1 MIIFTYEDYLK
12 NILKLDI
19 SSVFLKKVLSKE
31 DEEEYEEEHT
41 TEFTLCDVSEK
52 YIPDS
57 PDEIDEKNKKNN
69 TKEQNKTK
77 TNENIK
83 QNKEDTIKTSKQTI
97 NTKRNIRQ
105 QLKARRINNEHDK
118 IFRTVLDKKTDVSK
132 FLNKFLGLK
141 IKTEELEKYNSSYID
156 PKFKNKEADIVYR
169 IKDKN
174 IFLLIEHQ
182 TKIDKKMP
190 IRLLEY
196 SAAIIE
202 SAIED
207 TKYRPKPRV
216 IPIVLYTG
224 KTKWKIENET
234 IEKQQFFKEVK
245 LIDGEFNLIDIN
257 DFSKKE
263 LLEDDIFI
271 TKMMLVEKCKDE
283 IEMVQALE
291 KIENKIKEEDKSTFR
306 RIVKEI
312 WSLRIGTENA
322 NKILEKIEEGSGN
335 MMAVME
341 MLLAENE
348 KYINIGRQ
356 EGMKKGR
363 LEGRQEGRQEG
374 RLEGRLEGGK
384 QKIKEIV
391 QKMLAENFTKETIM
405 KITGLKKEEIEEIK

>member
-31 DEEEYEEEHT
+31 DEEEEYEEGHT
-41 TEFTLCDVSEK
+41 TECTLCDVSEK
-52 YIPDS
+52 YILDS
-57 PDEIDEKNKKNN
+57 PDEIDKENKNN
-69 TKEQNKTK
+69 
-77 TNENIK
+77 
-83 QNKEDTIKTSKQTI
+83 

-132 FLNKFLGLK
+132 FLNKFLGLN

-207 TKYRPKPRV
+207 TKYKPKPRV

-363 LEGRQEGRQEG
+363 LEG
-374 RLEGRLEGGK
+374 GK

-391 QKMLAENFTKETIM
+391 QKMLAENFTKEMIM

>member
-1 MIIFTYEDYLK
+1 MIIYTYEDYLK
-12 NILKLDI
+12 SILKLDI
-19 SSVFLKKVLSKE
+19 SSVFLKKVLSRE
-31 DEEEYEEEHT
+31 DEEECEEGHT
-41 TEFTLCDVSEK
+41 TEFMLCDVSEK

-57 PDEIDEKNKKNN
+57 PDEIDEKNKNNN
-69 TKEQNKTK
+69 TKEQNKNNEKTK
-77 TNENIK
+77 TNENVK
-83 QNKEDTIKTSKQTI
+83 QNKEDTIKTSKSTI

-132 FLNKFLGLK
+132 FLNKFLGLN

-182 TKIDKKMP
+182 TKIDKDMP
-190 IRLLEY
+190 YRLLDY
-196 SAAIIE
+196 SNGIMR
-202 SAIED
+202 SASED
-207 TKYRPKPRV
+207 KKRPSV

-356 EGMKKGR
+356 EG
-363 LEGRQEGRQEG
+363 RQEG

-391 QKMLAENFTKETIM
+391 QKMLAENFTKEMIM

>member
-31 DEEEYEEEHT
+31 DEEEEYEEEHT
-41 TEFTLCDVSEK
+41 TEFMLCDVSEK
-52 YIPDS
+52 YILDS
-57 PDEIDEKNKKNN
+57 PDEIDEKNKNNN

-77 TNENIK
+77 TNENII
-83 QNKEDTIKTSKQTI
+83 QNKEDAIKASKPTI

-132 FLNKFLGLK
+132 FLNKFLGLNIK
-141 IKTEELEKYNSSYID
+141 IEELEKYNSSYID
-156 PKFKNKEADIVYR
+156 LKFKNKEADIVYR

-190 IRLLEY
+190 IRLHEY
-196 SAAIIE
+196 STEIMA
-202 SAIED
+202 SAMEEN
-207 TKYRPKPRV
+207 KYKSIPSV

-363 LEGRQEGRQEG
+363 LEG
-374 RLEGRLEGGK
+374 GK

-391 QKMLAENFTKETIM
+391 QKMLAENFTKEMIM

>member
-1 MIIFTYEDYLK
+1 M
-12 NILKLDI
+12 
-19 SSVFLKKVLSKE
+19 LSKE
-31 DEEEYEEEHT
+31 DEEEEDEEEHT

-57 PDEIDEKNKKNN
+57 PDEIDEKNKNNN

-83 QNKEDTIKTSKQTI
+83 QNEKDTVKKSKSTI
-97 NTKRNIRQ
+97 NTKRNIKQ

-132 FLNKFLGLK
+132 FLNKFLGLN

-207 TKYRPKPRV
+207 TKYKPKPRV

-224 KTKWKIENET
+224 KIKWKIENET

-363 LEGRQEGRQEG
+363 LEGRQEGR
-374 RLEGRLEGGK
+374 LEGRLEGGK

-391 QKMLAENFTKETIM
+391 QKMLAENFTKEMIM

>member
-1 MIIFTYEDYLK
+1 MIIYTYEDYLK

-19 SSVFLKKVLSKE
+19 SSIFLRKVLSKE
-31 DEEEYEEEHT
+31 DEEEEYEEGRT
-41 TEFTLCDVSEK
+41 TECTLCDVSEK

-57 PDEIDEKNKKNN
+57 PDEIDEENKNNN
-69 TKEQNKTK
+69 TKEQNKINEK
-77 TNENIK
+77 NENII
-83 QNKEDTIKTSKQTI
+83 QNEEDTIKTSKSTI

-207 TKYRPKPRV
+207 TKYKPKPRV

-224 KTKWKIENET
+224 KTKWKIENEA

-356 EGMKKGR
+356 EG
-363 LEGRQEGRQEG
+363 
-374 RLEGRLEGGK
+374 RLEGGK

-391 QKMLAENFTKETIM
+391 QKMLAENFTKEMIM

>member
-12 NILKLDI
+12 SILKLDI

-31 DEEEYEEEHT
+31 DEEEHT

-57 PDEIDEKNKKNN
+57 PDEIDEENKNN
-69 TKEQNKTK
+69 YTKEQNKNNEKTK
-77 TNENIK
+77 TNENVK
-83 QNKEDTIKTSKQTI
+83 QNKEDTIKASKPTI

-132 FLNKFLGLK
+132 FLNKFLRLNIK
-141 IKTEELEKYNSSYID
+141 IEELEKYNSSYID

-207 TKYRPKPRV
+207 TKYKPKPRV

-224 KTKWKIENET
+224 KIKWKIENET

-257 DFSKKE
+257 DFNKKE

-356 EGMKKGR
+356 EG
-363 LEGRQEGRQEG
+363 
-374 RLEGRLEGGK
+374 RLEGGK

-391 QKMLAENFTKETIM
+391 QKMLAENFTKEMIM

>member
-12 NILKLDI
+12 SILKLDI

-57 PDEIDEKNKKNN
+57 PDEIDKENKNNN

-77 TNENIK
+77 TNENII
-83 QNKEDTIKTSKQTI
+83 QNKEDTIKTSKSTI

-105 QLKARRINNEHDK
+105 QLKARRINSEHDK

-132 FLNKFLGLK
+132 FLNKFLGLN

-156 PKFKNKEADIVYR
+156 LKFKNKEADIVYR

-207 TKYRPKPRV
+207 IKYKPKPRV

-224 KTKWKIENET
+224 KIKWKIENET

-356 EGMKKGR
+356 EG
-363 LEGRQEGRQEG
+363 RQ
-374 RLEGRLEGGK
+374 EGRLEGGK

-391 QKMLAENFTKETIM
+391 QKMLAENFTKEMIM

>member
-19 SSVFLKKVLSKE
+19 SSIFLKKVLSKE

-57 PDEIDEKNKKNN
+57 PDEIDEENKNNN
-69 TKEQNKTK
+69 TKEQNTINEK
-77 TNENIK
+77 NENII
-83 QNKEDTIKTSKQTI
+83 QNKEDTIKTSKSTI

-132 FLNKFLGLK
+132 FLNKFLGLN

-190 IRLLEY
+190 IRLHEY
-196 SAAIIE
+196 STEIMA
-202 SAIED
+202 SAMEEN
-207 TKYRPKPRV
+207 KYKSIPSV

-356 EGMKKGR
+356 EG
-363 LEGRQEGRQEG
+363 RQEG

-391 QKMLAENFTKETIM
+391 QKMLAENFTKEMIM

>member
-1 MIIFTYEDYLK
+1 MIIFTYEECLK

-19 SSVFLKKVLSKE
+19 SSVFLKKVLSRE
-31 DEEEYEEEHT
+31 DEEEEDEEEQT
-41 TEFTLCDVSEK
+41 TECTLCDVSEK

-57 PDEIDEKNKKNN
+57 PDEIDKENKNNN

-77 TNENIK
+77 TNENII
-83 QNKEDTIKTSKQTI
+83 QNKEDTIKTSKSTI

-132 FLNKFLGLK
+132 FLNKFLGLN

-182 TKIDKKMP
+182 TKIDKDMP
-190 IRLLEY
+190 YRLLDY
-196 SAAIIE
+196 SNGIMR
-202 SAIED
+202 SASED
-207 TKYRPKPRV
+207 KKRPSV

-224 KTKWKIENET
+224 KIKWKIENET

-322 NKILEKIEEGSGN
+322 NKILEKIEEGSDN

-356 EGMKKGR
+356 EGMKKC
-363 LEGRQEGRQEG
+363 
-374 RLEGRLEGGK
+374 RLEGGK

-391 QKMLAENFTKETIM
+391 QKMLAENFTKEMIM

>member
-31 DEEEYEEEHT
+31 DEEEEYEEGRT
-41 TEFTLCDVSEK
+41 TECTLCDVSEK

-57 PDEIDEKNKKNN
+57 PDEIDKENKNN
-69 TKEQNKTK
+69 
-77 TNENIK
+77 
-83 QNKEDTIKTSKQTI
+83 

-132 FLNKFLGLK
+132 FLNKFLGLN

-190 IRLLEY
+190 IRLHEY
-196 SAAIIE
+196 STEIMA
-202 SAIED
+202 SAMEEN
-207 TKYRPKPRV
+207 KYKSIPSV

-245 LIDGEFNLIDIN
+245 LIDGDFNLIDIN

-263 LLEDDIFI
+263 LLEDDILI

-322 NKILEKIEEGSGN
+322 SKILEKIEEGSGN

-356 EGMKKGR
+356 EG
-363 LEGRQEGRQEG
+363 RQEGMKK
-374 RLEGRLEGGK
+374 GRLEGGK

-391 QKMLAENFTKETIM
+391 QKMLAENFTKEMIM

>member
-1 MIIFTYEDYLK
+1 MIIYTYEDYLK
-12 NILKLDI
+12 SILKLDI
-19 SSVFLKKVLSKE
+19 SSVFLKKVLSRE
-31 DEEEYEEEHT
+31 DEEEEYEEGHT

-57 PDEIDEKNKKNN
+57 PDEIDKENKNN
-69 TKEQNKTK
+69 
-77 TNENIK
+77 
-83 QNKEDTIKTSKQTI
+83 

-132 FLNKFLGLK
+132 FLNKFLGLN

-207 TKYRPKPRV
+207 TKYKPKPRV

-224 KTKWKIENET
+224 KTKWKIENEA

-374 RLEGRLEGGK
+374 RLEGGK

-391 QKMLAENFTKETIM
+391 QKMLAENFTKEMIM

>member
-19 SSVFLKKVLSKE
+19 SLVFLKKVLSKE
-31 DEEEYEEEHT
+31 DEEEEYEEEHT
-41 TEFTLCDVSEK
+41 TEFMLCDVSEK
-52 YIPDS
+52 YILDS
-57 PDEIDEKNKKNN
+57 PDEIDEKNKNNN

-77 TNENIK
+77 TNENII
-83 QNKEDTIKTSKQTI
+83 QNKEDAIKASKPTI

-132 FLNKFLGLK
+132 FLNKFLGLNIK
-141 IKTEELEKYNSSYID
+141 IEELEKYNSSYID

-190 IRLLEY
+190 IRLHEY
-196 SAAIIE
+196 STEIMA
-202 SAIED
+202 SAMEEN
-207 TKYRPKPRV
+207 KYKSIPSV

-356 EGMKKGR
+356 EG
-363 LEGRQEGRQEG
+363 RQEG

-391 QKMLAENFTKETIM
+391 QKMLAENFTKEMIM
-405 KITGLKKEEIEEIK
+405 KITGLKKEEIEEIKEGTKKVLL

>member
-19 SSVFLKKVLSKE
+19 SSVFLKKVLSRE
-31 DEEEYEEEHT
+31 DEEECEEGHT
-41 TEFTLCDVSEK
+41 TEFMLCDVSEK

-57 PDEIDEKNKKNN
+57 PDEIDEENKNNN
-69 TKEQNKTK
+69 TKEQNKINEK
-77 TNENIK
+77 NENII
-83 QNKEDTIKTSKQTI
+83 QNKEDTVKTSKSTI

-132 FLNKFLGLK
+132 FLNKFLGLN

-190 IRLLEY
+190 IRLHEY
-196 SAAIIE
+196 STEIMA
-202 SAIED
+202 SAMEEN
-207 TKYRPKPRV
+207 KYKSIPSV

-322 NKILEKIEEGSGN
+322 SKILEKIEEGSGN

-363 LEGRQEGRQEG
+363 LEG
-374 RLEGRLEGGK
+374 GK

-391 QKMLAENFTKETIM
+391 QKMLAENFTKEMIM

>member
-1 MIIFTYEDYLK
+1 MIIYTYEDYLK
-12 NILKLDI
+12 SILKLDI

-31 DEEEYEEEHT
+31 DEEEEYEEEHT
-41 TEFTLCDVSEK
+41 TEFMLCDVSEK

-57 PDEIDEKNKKNN
+57 PDEIDEKNKNNN
-69 TKEQNKTK
+69 TKEQNKNNEKTK
-77 TNENIK
+77 TNENVK
-83 QNKEDTIKTSKQTI
+83 QNKEDTIKVSKPTI

-132 FLNKFLGLK
+132 FLNKFLGLN

-182 TKIDKKMP
+182 TKIDKDMP
-190 IRLLEY
+190 YRLLDY
-196 SAAIIE
+196 SNGIMR
-202 SAIED
+202 SASED
-207 TKYRPKPRV
+207 KKRPSV

-363 LEGRQEGRQEG
+363 LEG
-374 RLEGRLEGGK
+374 GK

-391 QKMLAENFTKETIM
+391 QKMLAENFTKEMIM

>member
-19 SSVFLKKVLSKE
+19 SSVFLKKVLSRE
-31 DEEEYEEEHT
+31 DEEEEYEEEQT
-41 TEFTLCDVSEK
+41 TECTLCDVSEK

-57 PDEIDEKNKKNN
+57 PDEIDEENKNNN
-69 TKEQNKTK
+69 TKEQNKINEK
-77 TNENIK
+77 NENII
-83 QNKEDTIKTSKQTI
+83 QNKEDTVKTSKSTI

-132 FLNKFLGLK
+132 FLNKFLGLN

-182 TKIDKKMP
+182 TKIDKDMP
-190 IRLLEY
+190 YRLLDY
-196 SAAIIE
+196 SNGIMR
-202 SAIED
+202 SASED
-207 TKYRPKPRV
+207 KKRPSV

-356 EGMKKGR
+356 EG
-363 LEGRQEGRQEG
+363 
-374 RLEGRLEGGK
+374 RLEGGK

-391 QKMLAENFTKETIM
+391 QKMLAENFTKEMIM

>member
-19 SSVFLKKVLSKE
+19 SLVFLKKVLSKE
-31 DEEEYEEEHT
+31 DEEEEYEEEHT
-41 TEFTLCDVSEK
+41 TEFMLCDVSEK
-52 YIPDS
+52 YILDS
-57 PDEIDEKNKKNN
+57 PDEIDEKNKNNN

-77 TNENIK
+77 TNENII
-83 QNKEDTIKTSKQTI
+83 QNKEDAIKASKPTI

-132 FLNKFLGLK
+132 FLNKFIGLN

-174 IFLLIEHQ
+174 SFLLIEHQ
-182 TKIDKKMP
+182 TKIEKKMP
-190 IRLLEY
+190 IRLHEY
-196 SAAIIE
+196 STEIMA
-202 SAIED
+202 SAMEEN
-207 TKYRPKPRV
+207 KYKSIPSV

-234 IEKQQFFKEVK
+234 IEKQQFFKELK

-363 LEGRQEGRQEG
+363 LEG
-374 RLEGRLEGGK
+374 GK

-391 QKMLAENFTKETIM
+391 QKMLAENFTKEMIM

>member
-1 MIIFTYEDYLK
+1 MTIFTYEDYLK

-19 SSVFLKKVLSKE
+19 SSVFLKKVLSRE
-31 DEEEYEEEHT
+31 DEEEEYKEEHT

-57 PDEIDEKNKKNN
+57 PDEIDKENNN

-77 TNENIK
+77 TNENII
-83 QNKEDTIKTSKQTI
+83 QNKEDTIKTSKSTI

-132 FLNKFLGLK
+132 FLNKFLGLN

-182 TKIDKKMP
+182 TKIDKDMP
-190 IRLLEY
+190 YRLLDY
-196 SAAIIE
+196 SNGIMR
-202 SAIED
+202 SASED
-207 TKYRPKPRV
+207 KKRPSV

-322 NKILEKIEEGSGN
+322 SKILEKIEEGSGN

-363 LEGRQEGRQEG
+363 LEG
-374 RLEGRLEGGK
+374 GK

>member
-12 NILKLDI
+12 SILKLDI

-31 DEEEYEEEHT
+31 DEEEYEEGHT

-57 PDEIDEKNKKNN
+57 PDEIDEKNKNNN
-69 TKEQNKTK
+69 TKEQNKINEK
-77 TNENIK
+77 NENII
-83 QNKEDTIKTSKQTI
+83 QNKEDTINTSKSTI
-97 NTKRNIRQ
+97 NTKRNIIQ

-132 FLNKFLGLK
+132 FLNKFLGLN

-156 PKFKNKEADIVYR
+156 LKFKNKEADIVYR

-190 IRLLEY
+190 IRLHEY
-196 SAAIIE
+196 STEIMA
-202 SAIED
+202 SAMEEN
-207 TKYRPKPRV
+207 KYKSIPSV

-234 IEKQQFFKEVK
+234 IANQQFFKEVK

-356 EGMKKGR
+356 EG
-363 LEGRQEGRQEG
+363 RQ
-374 RLEGRLEGGK
+374 EGRLEGGK

-391 QKMLAENFTKETIM
+391 QKMLAENFTKEMIM

>member
-1 MIIFTYEDYLK
+1 MIIFTYEDCLK

-19 SSVFLKKVLSKE
+19 SSVFLKKVLSRE
-31 DEEEYEEEHT
+31 DEEEEYEEEQT
-41 TEFTLCDVSEK
+41 TECTLCDVSEK

-57 PDEIDEKNKKNN
+57 PDEIDEENKNNN

-77 TNENIK
+77 TNGNII
-83 QNKEDTIKTSKQTI
+83 QNKEDTIKTSKSTI

-182 TKIDKKMP
+182 TKIDKDMP
-190 IRLLEY
+190 YRLLDY
-196 SAAIIE
+196 SNGIMR
-202 SAIED
+202 SASED
-207 TKYRPKPRV
+207 KKRPSV

-257 DFSKKE
+257 GFNKKE

-312 WSLRIGTENA
+312 WALRIGTENA

-356 EGMKKGR
+356 EG
-363 LEGRQEGRQEG
+363 
-374 RLEGRLEGGK
+374 RLEGGK

-391 QKMLAENFTKETIM
+391 QKMLAENFTKEMIM
-405 KITGLKKEEIEEIK
+405 KKTGLKKEEIDERQ

>member
-1 MIIFTYEDYLK
+1 MIIYTYEDYLK
-12 NILKLDI
+12 SILKLDI

-31 DEEEYEEEHT
+31 DEEEEYEEEHT
-41 TEFTLCDVSEK
+41 TEFMLCDVSEK

-57 PDEIDEKNKKNN
+57 PDEIDEKNKNNN
-69 TKEQNKTK
+69 TKEQNKINEK
-77 TNENIK
+77 NENII
-83 QNKEDTIKTSKQTI
+83 QNKEDTVKTSKSTI

-132 FLNKFLGLK
+132 FLNKFLGLN

-190 IRLLEY
+190 IRLHEY
-196 SAAIIE
+196 STEIMA
-202 SAIED
+202 SAMEEN
-207 TKYRPKPRV
+207 KYKSIPSV

-356 EGMKKGR
+356 EG
-363 LEGRQEGRQEG
+363 RQEG

-391 QKMLAENFTKETIM
+391 QKMIAENFTKEMIM

>member
-1 MIIFTYEDYLK
+1 MIIYTYEDYLK
-12 NILKLDI
+12 SILKLDI

-31 DEEEYEEEHT
+31 DEEEEYEEEHT
-41 TEFTLCDVSEK
+41 TEFMLCDVSEK

-57 PDEIDEKNKKNN
+57 PDEIDEKNKNNN
-69 TKEQNKTK
+69 TKEQNKMNEK
-77 TNENIK
+77 NENII
-83 QNKEDTIKTSKQTI
+83 QNEEDTIKTSKSTI

-132 FLNKFLGLK
+132 FLNKFLGLN

-182 TKIDKKMP
+182 TKIDKDMP
-190 IRLLEY
+190 YRLLDY
-196 SAAIIE
+196 SNGIMR
-202 SAIED
+202 SASED
-207 TKYRPKPRV
+207 KKRPSV

-363 LEGRQEGRQEG
+363 LEG
-374 RLEGRLEGGK
+374 GK
-384 QKIKEIV
+384 KKIKEIV
-391 QKMLAENFTKETIM
+391 QKMLAENFTKEMIM

>member
-31 DEEEYEEEHT
+31 DEEEEDEEEHT
-41 TEFTLCDVSEK
+41 GECTLCDVSEK

-57 PDEIDEKNKKNN
+57 PDEIDEENKNNN

-83 QNKEDTIKTSKQTI
+83 QNEEDTIKTSKPTI
-97 NTKRNIRQ
+97 NAKRNIRQ

-132 FLNKFLGLK
+132 FLNKFLGLN

-207 TKYRPKPRV
+207 TKYKPKPRV

-356 EGMKKGR
+356 EGMQKGR
-363 LEGRQEGRQEG
+363 LEGRLEGRQ
-374 RLEGRLEGGK
+374 EGRLEGGK

-391 QKMLAENFTKETIM
+391 QKMLAENFTKEMIM

>member
-1 MIIFTYEDYLK
+1 MIIYTYEDYLK
-12 NILKLDI
+12 SILKLDI

-31 DEEEYEEEHT
+31 DEEEEYEEEHT

-57 PDEIDEKNKKNN
+57 PDEIDKENKNNN
-69 TKEQNKTK
+69 TKEQNKINEK
-77 TNENIK
+77 NENII
-83 QNKEDTIKTSKQTI
+83 QNKEDTIKTSKSTI

-132 FLNKFLGLK
+132 FLNKFLGLN

-156 PKFKNKEADIVYR
+156 LKFKNKEADIVYR

-182 TKIDKKMP
+182 TKMDKKMP

-207 TKYRPKPRV
+207 TKYKPKPRV

-234 IEKQQFFKEVK
+234 IANQQFFKEVK

-356 EGMKKGR
+356 EG
-363 LEGRQEGRQEG
+363 RQEG

-391 QKMLAENFTKETIM
+391 QKMLAENFTKEMIM

>member
-19 SSVFLKKVLSKE
+19 SSVFLKKVLSRE
-31 DEEEYEEEHT
+31 DEEEEYEEEHT

-57 PDEIDEKNKKNN
+57 PDEIDEENKNNN
-69 TKEQNKTK
+69 TKEQNKINEK
-77 TNENIK
+77 NENII
-83 QNKEDTIKTSKQTI
+83 QNKEDTVKTSKSTI

-190 IRLLEY
+190 IRLHEY
-196 SAAIIE
+196 STEIMA
-202 SAIED
+202 SAMEEN
-207 TKYRPKPRV
+207 KYKSIPSV

-356 EGMKKGR
+356 EG
-363 LEGRQEGRQEG
+363 
-374 RLEGRLEGGK
+374 RLEGGK

-391 QKMLAENFTKETIM
+391 QKMLAENFTKEMIM

>member
-19 SSVFLKKVLSKE
+19 SLVFLKKVLSKE
-31 DEEEYEEEHT
+31 DEEEEYEEEHT
-41 TEFTLCDVSEK
+41 TEFMLCDVSEK
-52 YIPDS
+52 YILDS
-57 PDEIDEKNKKNN
+57 PDEIDEKNKNNN

-77 TNENIK
+77 TNENII
-83 QNKEDTIKTSKQTI
+83 QNKEDAIKASKPTI

-132 FLNKFLGLK
+132 FLNKFLGLNIK
-141 IKTEELEKYNSSYID
+141 IEELEKYNSSYID
-156 PKFKNKEADIVYR
+156 LKFKNKEADIVYR

-190 IRLLEY
+190 IRLHEY
-196 SAAIIE
+196 STEIMA
-202 SAIED
+202 SAMEEN
-207 TKYRPKPRV
+207 KYKSIPSV

-234 IEKQQFFKEVK
+234 IEKQHFFKEVK

-356 EGMKKGR
+356 EG
-363 LEGRQEGRQEG
+363 
-374 RLEGRLEGGK
+374 RLEGGK

-391 QKMLAENFTKETIM
+391 QKMLAENFTKEMIM

>member
-19 SSVFLKKVLSKE
+19 SSVFLKRVLSRE
-31 DEEEYEEEHT
+31 DEEEECEEGHT

-57 PDEIDEKNKKNN
+57 PDEIDEENKNNN
-69 TKEQNKTK
+69 TKEQNTINEK
-77 TNENIK
+77 NENII
-83 QNKEDTIKTSKQTI
+83 QNKEDTIKTSKSTI

-132 FLNKFLGLK
+132 FLNKFLGLN

-196 SAAIIE
+196 SATIIE

-207 TKYRPKPRV
+207 TKYKPKPRV

-363 LEGRQEGRQEG
+363 LEG
-374 RLEGRLEGGK
+374 GK

-391 QKMLAENFTKETIM
+391 QKMLAENFTKEMMM

>member
-1 MIIFTYEDYLK
+1 MIIFTYGDYLK

-31 DEEEYEEEHT
+31 DEEEEYEEGHT
-41 TEFTLCDVSEK
+41 TECTLCDVSEK
-52 YIPDS
+52 YILDS
-57 PDEIDEKNKKNN
+57 PDEIDKENKNN
-69 TKEQNKTK
+69 
-77 TNENIK
+77 
-83 QNKEDTIKTSKQTI
+83 

-132 FLNKFLGLK
+132 FLNKFLGLN

-182 TKIDKKMP
+182 TKIDKDIP
-190 IRLLEY
+190 YRLLDY
-196 SAAIIE
+196 SNGIMR
-202 SAIED
+202 SASED
-207 TKYRPKPRV
+207 KKRPSV

-263 LLEDDIFI
+263 LLKDDIFI

-356 EGMKKGR
+356 EG
-363 LEGRQEGRQEG
+363 RQEGMKK
-374 RLEGRLEGGK
+374 GRLEGGK

-391 QKMLAENFTKETIM
+391 QKMLAENFTKEMIT